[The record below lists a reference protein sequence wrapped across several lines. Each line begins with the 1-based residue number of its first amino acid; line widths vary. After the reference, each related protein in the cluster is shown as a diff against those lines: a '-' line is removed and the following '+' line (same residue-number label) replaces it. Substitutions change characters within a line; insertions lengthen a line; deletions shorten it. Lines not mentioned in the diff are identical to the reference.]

1 MLEGGGRIVNYCLMS
16 GVSLWKE
23 EKLLE
28 TDVSDG
34 YITRHMY
41 LTSVNSMFKKG

>member
-1 MLEGGGRIVNYCLMS
+1 MLEGGGIVNYCLVS
-16 GVSLWKE
+16 GVSVWKE

-28 TDVSDG
+28 MDVSDG